1 MKKIFIVAAVCT
13 LAAGCSETEKLSVN
27 APSADSRDI
36 RLSVGV
42 GDMQTRAGYTG
53 DNLDAFQL
61 IIDNKDNADYSCNLR
76 MQKTDGAWNAADG
89 ASLTWNPA
97 APEVTVYAVAPA
109 MDGVVPSES
118 LVMDIPSDQ
127 SSEDVLKSADFLLA
141 KKNVDF
147 AATDGQIALTLEH
160 KLSRLVISSTA
171 EVNNVK
177 VNGAILRGTC
187 DLTAEAPSVTAA
199 SDAEVSSV
207 TPLKNADG
215 TYECILLPQSTSGM
229 TVTYTKDGSDYEFR
243 VADGQLE
250 AGASYTASL
259 KVAESKIIEIE
270 LDRSGWAV
278 TGKFDER
285 EWDEQS
291 HFRHLLDG
299 DCSTFFESDWS
310 GEDDAYDTPV
320 ILVID
325 TRTVQNFSKVGIM
338 HRAADFSHNYK
349 LEFYVSSDDRTWW
362 NFDHDAYWEGKTS
375 SGVGDKSVFDGWKTD
390 TNWET
395 MEGWEQVCPEVTMS
409 SLKNPEIEYFNL
421 DSSKSGRYFIIRC
434 PKGGRPYRPL
444 EFAEIYLYRN
454 ETVVE

>member
-1 MKKIFIVAAVCT
+1 MKKIFIVAAVCA
-13 LAAGCSETEKLSVN
+13 LAAGCSQTEKLPVN
-27 APSADSRDI
+27 ATSADSRDI

-147 AATDGQIALTLEH
+147 AATDGQIALSLEH

-229 TVTYTKDGSDYEFR
+229 TVTYTKDGTDYEFR

-259 KVAESKIIEIE
+259 KVAENKIIEIE

-285 EWDEQS
+285 EWNTPS
-291 HFRHLLDG
+291 NFKHLFDG
-299 DCSTFFESDWS
+299 DVETYWTSDWN
-310 GEDDAYDTPV
+310 GPNACDQPV

-325 TRTVQNFSKVGIM
+325 TKKEQTFSKVGII
-338 HRAADFSHNYK
+338 HRAADFIHDCR
-349 LEFYVSSDDRTWW
+349 LEFYVSSDEKTWW
-362 NFDHDAYWEGKTS
+362 NFDHDAYWTGKTE
-375 SGVGDKSVFDGWKTD
+375 GVERRDFDGWKTE
-390 TNWET
+390 TNWST
-395 MEGWEQVCPEVTMS
+395 QEGWEKVGGEVTMS
-409 SLKNPEIEYFNL
+409 NLPNPQIEYISL
-421 DSSKSGRYFIIRC
+421 DDSKSGRYFIIKC
-434 PKGGRPYRPL
+434 PEGGRGLRDML